1 MYRIMVTTAL
11 AMGIATGAMAQTAGL
26 DHIGADANAPKQML
40 FMPNTFYSNSSGN
53 EGVAAAFQGA
63 YEAFA
68 AAHPDWYIELQGYS
82 PNDGVEVQKLVEAGF
97 FGDGPGCVYIDSFRV
112 PFYKNLGLLKDLSPY
127 FSQEDKDDLFPFVRN
142 LVSGPNGEIFAW
154 WVNTDVRML
163 YRRTDIIPDA
173 PETWDELKAAARVAK
188 EMGMDGL
195 VVTGARNEATT
206 FDWLAHFW
214 AQGGKLLDDQGK
226 PIFGEGENRQKMI
239 NAFNLYGSMAAEGLI
254 SQSVVSFQ
262 NEYRDVEA
270 AIINGT
276 AAMSI
281 NGHWGLAN
289 VIKGNPDLEGKWA
302 GSKIPGP
309 EAGMH
314 ASGVGGWT
322 LASMSDDEEQQQMC
336 ATLIKE
342 VHMDGVIQEYMKRIP
357 TQKSM
362 FDKVSWGATP
372 HFTMVKEVLEDGVA
386 RPGFAVYP
394 TVSEAIYTLMADV
407 ISGRK
412 TAEEATD
419 EAFKAA
425 MTAFNKL

>member
-1 MYRIMVTTAL
+1 MFRIMMTTAL
-11 AMGIATGAMAQTAGL
+11 AVGIATGAMAQTADL

-68 AAHPDWYIELQGYS
+68 AAHPDWYIELQGYD
-82 PNDGVEVQKLVEAGF
+82 PNNSVEVQKLVEAGF
-97 FGDGPGCVYIDSFRV
+97 SGDGPGCVYVDSFRV

-142 LVSGPNGEIFAW
+142 LVSGPNGEIFSW

-188 EMGMDGL
+188 EMGMGGL

-254 SQSVVSFQ
+254 PQSVVSFQ
-262 NEYRDVEA
+262 NQYRDVEA
-270 AIINGT
+270 SIINGT

-322 LASMSDDEEQQQMC
+322 IASMSDDEEQQQMC

-394 TVSEAIYTLMADV
+394 AVSEAIYTLMADV
-407 ISGRK
+407 ISGSK
-412 TAEEATD
+412 TAEKATD

-425 MTAFNKL
+425 LTAVNKL